1 MSSTFEYLPYNNFDA
16 QWHAFERMTSPVA
29 APPPPAPPPGVAVAV
44 SPQPQV
50 VVSAAAPQVSSVAQ
64 PLPPPQPQQQQ
75 IVPFAVRART
85 TTTVPAAAAMYPVP
99 ESQIETFMNRMRN
112 KRRDFV
118 KLVVLALVVVLA
130 LSTHS
135 FIKHCISRYV
145 SMHTWVTDGWE
156 TCIRCA
162 YPVTVGLAIWT
173 LKAHMSK

>member
-85 TTTVPAAAAMYPVP
+85 TTTVPAAAMYPVP